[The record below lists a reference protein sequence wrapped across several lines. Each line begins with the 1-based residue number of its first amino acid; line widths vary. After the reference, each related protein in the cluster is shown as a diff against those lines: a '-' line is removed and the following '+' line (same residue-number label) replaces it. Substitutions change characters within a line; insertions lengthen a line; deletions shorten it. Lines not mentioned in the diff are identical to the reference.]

1 MLDDQEFLGQVVGK
15 LAKLPGVTA
24 VALGGSRAQGTD
36 RADSDWDLGIYYRN
50 SFDPQQLR
58 DVGWAGEVFELG
70 AWGGGV
76 FNGGAWLEI
85 DGRKVDV
92 HYRDLDVV
100 ERVIAEAEAGQF
112 TIEPLMFHLAGIPS
126 YLLAAEL
133 AFAQVLHGE
142 LPRPTYPPLLREL
155 ASARWQ
161 TSAELLFGYAENNC
175 TQSGRLT
182 QCLGLLAQATMMAA
196 HAVMAAESRWVTN
209 EKRLLSDA
217 GLNSIDELLANR
229 GSEPE
234 ALAALINATR
244 TACNSRL
251 AASPVQ
257 SVRVTRG
264 GSRRSGS

>member
-1 MLDDQEFLGQVVGK
+1 VTRDDEEFLERVVAG
-15 LAKLPGVTA
+15 LAGLPGVSA
-24 VALGGSRAQGTD
+24 VALGGSRAQGTH

-92 HYRDLDVV
+92 HYRDLGVV

-142 LPRPTYPPLLREL
+142 LPRPTYPPLLRER
-155 ASARWQ
+155 ASARWW
-161 TSAELLFGYAENNC
+161 TSADLLFGYAENNC
-175 TQSGRLT
+175 TKSGRLT
-182 QCLGLLAQATMMAA
+182 QGLGLVAQATMMAA
-196 HAVMAAESRWVTN
+196 HAVMAAEGRWVTN

-217 GLNSIDELLANR
+217 GLNSIDELLA
-229 GSEPE
+229 EPGNGPE
-234 ALAALINATR
+234 PLASVIDAARNA
-244 TACNSRL
+244 CSSRL
-251 AASPVQ
+251 TIATKP
-257 SVRVTRG
+257 
-264 GSRRSGS
+264 

>member
-1 MLDDQEFLGQVVGK
+1 MLADEHFLAQVVTE

-24 VALGGSRAQGTD
+24 VALGGSRAQGTH
-36 RADSDWDLGIYYRN
+36 RADSDWDLGIYYQN
-50 SFDPQQLR
+50 SFDPQRLR

-85 DGRKVDV
+85 DSRKVDV

-100 ERVIAEAEAGQF
+100 ERVIAEAEVGQF

-142 LPRPTYPPLLREL
+142 LPRPAYPPLLRER
-155 ASARWQ
+155 ASARWWA
-161 TSAELLFGYAENNC
+161 SADLLFGYAKNNC
-175 TQSGRLT
+175 TQPGRLT
-182 QCLGLLAQATMMAA
+182 QCLGLVAQATMMAA
-196 HAVMAAESRWVTN
+196 HAVMAAEGRWVTN

-217 GLNSIDELLANR
+217 GLNSINDLLANH
-229 GSEPE
+229 STDPE
-234 ALAALINATR
+234 TLTALIDTTR
-244 TACNSRL
+244 TTCSSRL
-251 AASPVQ
+251 ALATS
-257 SVRVTRG
+257 S
-264 GSRRSGS
+264 